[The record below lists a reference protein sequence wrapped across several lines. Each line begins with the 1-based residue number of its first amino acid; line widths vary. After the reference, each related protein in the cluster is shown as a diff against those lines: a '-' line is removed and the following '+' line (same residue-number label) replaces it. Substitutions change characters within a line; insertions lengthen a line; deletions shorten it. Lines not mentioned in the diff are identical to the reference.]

1 MARNF
6 PSATQGD
13 LFVGKR
19 RRKGAG
25 FGGRVLPQGEMMI
38 PPKVEIHHGAH
49 RVGESDWL
57 EWKYFSVIS
66 GCSAKS
72 FIDKRIKPPE
82 AYRDHGL
89 RSAVIP

>member
-1 MARNF
+1 
-6 PSATQGD
+6 
-13 LFVGKR
+13 
-19 RRKGAG
+19 
-25 FGGRVLPQGEMMI
+25 MMI
-38 PPKVEIHHGAH
+38 PPKVGIHHGAH
-49 RVGESDWL
+49 RAGEYNLL

-82 AYRDHGL
+82 AYHDHGL